1 VNVCVI
7 PGTIVS
13 HIYCTNKYYV
23 RAIGPDEKNEL
34 TVLSDFMELSGTT
47 CD

>member
-1 VNVCVI
+1 
-7 PGTIVS
+7 TSMYVS
-13 HIYCTNKYYV
+13 YQEPLSPIYCTNKYYV

-34 TVLSDFMELSGTT
+34 TVSRDFMELSGIT